1 MCRRPRPAS
10 GVAALVCLA
19 ASALAGA
26 HDSLPDAIKRVL
38 DRHGLPADSISL
50 QVVDTGT
57 GEALLSHRADVA
69 RNPASAMKLV
79 PTYAALDLLGP
90 GFTWQTRYH
99 AQTMPVDGVLD
110 GDLIVVGGGDPMI
123 LVEDFLRDLFT
134 LRQRGVRHITGD
146 LVIDD
151 RYFDEST
158 IDTTPIDEQPER
170 AYNAWPGS
178 LVVNFRATSFV
189 VTPRGNGIDVFA
201 DPPASTLRIDN
212 RIEPVTG
219 PCRERDNQVRLA
231 VKRRDAFTE
240 VRLDGR
246 YGTACAELEI
256 VRSVLE
262 PDAYLVGV
270 FKALWE
276 SLGGQIDGEL
286 VRGAAADDAPLLLE
300 RRSRPLAE
308 VLRGVNKFSNN
319 LMARSL
325 LLTLGAEVY
334 GPPGTV
340 EAGRVAVRSWLNARS
355 LSLHGLVIDNGAGL
369 SRAARVTARGLS
381 DLLQDAL
388 AHPYRDEFLSSL
400 SLIGIDGSTERRLRD
415 DERTGRYRLK
425 TGLLRGVRAAAGYG
439 LTRRGTQLVIV
450 ILQNS
455 GRITYTSGNEVQDAV
470 LGYVHERF

>member
-10 GVAALVCLA
+10 GIAALACLL
-19 ASALAGA
+19 ASTIGGA
-26 HDSLPDAIKRVL
+26 HDTLPDPVKRVL

-50 QVVDTGT
+50 QVIDAAS

-69 RNPASAMKLV
+69 RNPASAMKLL

-90 GFTWQTRYH
+90 SFTWQTRYH
-99 AQTMPVDGVLD
+99 AGNVPVDGVLD
-110 GDLIVVGGGDPMI
+110 GDLVIVGGGDPMI

-134 LRQRGVRHITGD
+134 LRQRGIRHITGN

-151 RYFDEST
+151 RHFDEST
-158 IDTTPIDEQPER
+158 IDATPIDEQPER

-189 VTPRGNGIDVFA
+189 VAPRGGRVDVFA
-201 DPPASTLRIDN
+201 DPPATTLRLDN
-212 RIEPVTG
+212 RIEPLAG
-219 PCRERDNQVRLA
+219 PCRERDNHVRLT
-231 VKRRDAFTE
+231 VGRREPVTE

-246 YGTACAELEI
+246 YGIACGELEI
-256 VRSVLE
+256 VRSVLA
-262 PDAYLVGV
+262 PDAYLFGV
-270 FKALWE
+270 FQALWE
-276 SLGGQIDGEL
+276 GLGGRIDGHL
-286 VRGAAADDAPLLLE
+286 VRRAVDDGAPLLLE

-355 LSLHGLVIDNGAGL
+355 LPLHGLVIDNGAGL
-369 SRAARVTARGLS
+369 SREARMTARGLA
-381 DLLQDAL
+381 DLLLDAL
-388 AHPYRDEFLSSL
+388 GHPYRDEFLSSL
-400 SLIGIDGSTERRLRD
+400 SLIGIDGSTERRLRG
-415 DERTGRYRLK
+415 DERAGRYRLK

-439 LTRRGTQLVIV
+439 LTRRGTHLVIV

-455 GRITYTSGNEVQDAV
+455 GRITYASGNDVQDAV
-470 LGYVHERF
+470 LGYVHETF